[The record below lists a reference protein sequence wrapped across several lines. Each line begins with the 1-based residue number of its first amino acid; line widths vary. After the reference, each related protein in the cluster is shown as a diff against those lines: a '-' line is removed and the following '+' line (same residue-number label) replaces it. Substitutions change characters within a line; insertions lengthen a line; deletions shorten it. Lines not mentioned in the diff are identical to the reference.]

1 MLLCGRWTYWK
12 SILFTFVN
20 MWTIEWCTIQV
31 LLMCLRLTTYNCGYD
46 LNKAL
51 TFVKKKKK
59 RHVFESV
66 NCFITNHG
74 PAFVF
79 FCIPF
84 SFYMYSLFL
93 FNVQTKTK
101 SSHNALSQDP
111 KNNKNKKPFLSFP
124 SVHFLP
130 VSLSFSDL
138 LLFTLRRLT
147 SEAWKRAVQ
156 FLNVHVP

>member
-1 MLLCGRWTYWK
+1 
-12 SILFTFVN
+12 
-20 MWTIEWCTIQV
+20 
-31 LLMCLRLTTYNCGYD
+31 MCLRLTTYNCGYD

-51 TFVKKKKK
+51 TFVKKKK

-79 FCIPF
+79 VCIPF

-93 FNVQTKTK
+93 SNVRTKTK
-101 SSHNALSQDP
+101 SSHNDLSRDP
-111 KNNKNKKPFLSFP
+111 KSNKDKKPFLSSP

-130 VSLSFSDL
+130 LCLSFSDL

-147 SEAWKRAVQ
+147 SEVWTRVVQ
-156 FLNVHVP
+156 FLNVRVSPSSQEVVGKLTLVVEQVLLLGAVRVS